1 MGLKEKAVKIQ
12 SPSAGVAA
20 TLAIVLFGIAPSAMA
35 QQCPQQVGNSWSSRL
50 GQEPYRVVVAGSYA
64 YLWDAHYRSFVT
76 GPGGSVGWTGGNLNV
91 IDVSD
96 PEGPRIVANWKLRS
110 IAFDASGRLMFDLHE
125 GLTITDV
132 SDPANPVLLSTSYE
146 DVLMP
151 SPIAVSG
158 DYAYIPNVDGLV
170 ILNISDPADPF
181 EVGGLA
187 SGWLPTEI
195 VVDGDLVFVTVPGD
209 GVRIIDVT
217 NPANPYEVGSWQTTS
232 DIRDLAASGGFAY
245 VACGT
250 GGLRVIDATEPATPV
265 ELGVLSTVEEAWG
278 VSVSGF
284 LATFALGSFGVG
296 VFDVSNPLQPEMLA
310 MYSTDQPLWD
320 VALSGDSAYV
330 AVGSVGE
337 EVPPLV
343 RDSEP
348 PYGALMGEFGGFR
361 VVDLSSPEWPTELAS
376 FSFERTAFGVAAK
389 DGLEYIAL
397 GDAGISVGPP
407 PEPICCAPEE
417 LDTPGF
423 AVGITPYDHF
433 ALVADLHK
441 GLRIIDVSDPSHMVE
456 VGFVDTPGDSYEVA
470 VSGDHAYV
478 ADGGRG
484 LRVIDISSP
493 ESPVEVG
500 AVDTPGNAIGVAVS
514 GDFAYVADAEEGLR
528 IIDISD
534 PARPTEV
541 SAPGWIPDARAVAV
555 ADDLVLVVSRLVLYS
570 ELKQFHALDV
580 SDPTAPKG
588 VTTKEITFRGDPT
601 DLALSGSFAY
611 VTTSGVSGIG
621 PGGVEIIDL
630 SNLLELQR
638 VGLWEGPGEFSSLWL
653 AEGHA
658 YLAGGEGGVPIL
670 DVSCLTTYWVDIV
683 AHQSGLN
690 ESEWRSDVIINNEHR
705 RRDVFF
711 KRASSDPYTVE
722 FILHTA
728 DGIFTS
734 EGAVVPEGQGVYED
748 IVGML
753 GYEGI
758 GALEIRTEVPVSV
771 SSRVYTDTGA
781 GTFGA
786 LSPAFRSS
794 DCLGLS
800 DSGWLYGLRQV
811 EGEYRTNISVTNTGV
826 EVSWAHITL
835 YRTDGRYLRD
845 YSLKVDPGMVVQD
858 LQPFKRWAGQP
869 NIGWGFAKV
878 EGKGLLASATVTD
891 SRTNDS
897 VVVQMVR

>member
-1 MGLKEKAVKIQ
+1 MKIQ
-12 SPSAGVAA
+12 NPSAGLAA
-20 TLAIVLFGIAPSAMA
+20 ALVIAVFGIVPPSSA
-35 QQCPQQVGNSWSSRL
+35 QHCPQQVGNSWSIRL
-50 GQEPYRVVVAGSYA
+50 GQEPYRVQVAGSYA
-64 YLWDAHYRSFVT
+64 YLWDARYNSFIS
-76 GPGGSVGWTGGNLNV
+76 GPGGSIGWTGRNLNV

-96 PEGPRIVANWKLRS
+96 PEGPRIVANWYLRS
-110 IAFDASGRLMFDLHE
+110 IAFDASGRLMFDVDE

-132 SDPANPVLLSTSYE
+132 SDPTNPILLSRSYE
-146 DVLMP
+146 DILMP

-158 DYAYIPNVDGLV
+158 DYAYIPNVEGLV

-187 SGWLPTEI
+187 SEWLPTDI
-195 VVDGDLVFVTVPGD
+195 VVDGDLLFVTVPGD
-209 GVRIIDVT
+209 GVRIIDAT

-232 DIRDLAASGGFAY
+232 NILDLAASGGFAY

-265 ELGVLSTVEEAWG
+265 ELGVLNTVEEAWG

-296 VFDVSNPLQPEMLA
+296 VFDVSNPLQPEMIA
-310 MYSTDQPLWD
+310 EYSTDGPVWD

-348 PYGALMGEFGGFR
+348 PYGVLDGEFGGFR

-376 FSFERTAFGVAAK
+376 FSYERTAFGVAAEN
-389 DGLEYIAL
+389 GLEYIAL

-407 PEPICCAPEE
+407 PGPLCCPPEE
-417 LDTPGF
+417 LDTPGV
-423 AVGITPYDHF
+423 AVGITPYDHY

-441 GLRIIDVSDPSHMVE
+441 GLRIIDVSDPSHMIE
-456 VGFVDTPGDSYEVA
+456 VGFVDTPGESYEVA
-470 VSGDHAYV
+470 VSGSYAYV
-478 ADGGRG
+478 ADGDSG

-493 ESPVEVG
+493 ERPVEVG

-528 IIDISD
+528 IIDVSN
-534 PARPTEV
+534 PAGPTEV
-541 SAPGWIPDARAVAV
+541 SAPRWIPDARAVAIV
-555 ADDLVLVVSRLVLYS
+555 DDRAFVVSRFVPFGEWTQFRVL
-570 ELKQFHALDV
+570 DI
-580 SDPTAPKG
+580 SDPAAPG
-588 VTTKEITFRGDPT
+588 SVGAKEITFRGDPT

-621 PGGVEIIDL
+621 SGGVEIIDL

-638 VGLWEGPGEFSSLWL
+638 VGLWEGPGEFSGLWL
-653 AEGHA
+653 AGGHA

-690 ESEWRSDVIINNEHR
+690 ESAWRSDVIINNEHR
-705 RRDVFF
+705 RRDVYF

-734 EGAVVPEGQGVYED
+734 EGAIVPEGQGVYED

-758 GALEIRTEVPVSV
+758 GALEIRTQVPVSI

-786 LSPAFRSS
+786 LSPAYRSS
-794 DCLGLS
+794 DCLGLW
-800 DSGWLYGLRQV
+800 DSGWLYGLRQMK
-811 EGEYRTNISVTNTGV
+811 GEYRTNISVTNTGA
-826 EVSWAHITL
+826 EVVTAHITL
-835 YRTDGRYLRD
+835 YRTDGRYLTE
-845 YSLKVDPGMVVQD
+845 YYLKVDPGMVVLD
-858 LQPFKRWAGQP
+858 LQPFKRWARRP

-878 EGKGLLASATVTD
+878 EGKGILASATVID

-897 VVVQMVR
+897 VIVQMVR